1 MRDGG
6 EPATSA
12 DEVDFSLALCLL
24 SEMAPI
30 DSRDAQDRPFRVH
43 LTGFGVRLR
52 CLSLSPSP
60 LPHLVSDR
68 ADSCHEQPFRNIKHN
83 PSWLAVEPLNGEVL
97 TGPPAPLSGHA
108 ASASPRRRSPRRPIL
123 LSTSLLPVE
132 YAAVE
137 DLAPRLQRPD
147 HDEETPPPD
156 LVIHVGVSAGDSAI
170 RLEQRARKFGYNSLD
185 AAGRLAPSSRSGD
198 AEGKG
203 ARRGFVAEEW
213 EAAPEELRTVVDAD
227 KVIRW
232 VKSQG
237 VAFISPSDDAGE
249 SLSLACQSGSVIM
262 QNGSRANDPSRQD
275 CISAS
280 TRSSRRWPPPYASI
294 RPTRPLY
301 SLSTS
306 LRKCSP
312 TFRFPPAL
320 SLPLP
325 VSHFFKTSRSLES
338 CKVASLRS

>member
-1 MRDGG
+1 
-6 EPATSA
+6 
-12 DEVDFSLALCLL
+12 
-24 SEMAPI
+24 MAPI

-43 LTGFGVRLR
+43 LTGFG
-52 CLSLSPSP
+52 
-60 LPHLVSDR
+60 
-68 ADSCHEQPFRNIKHN
+68 PFRDIKHN

-108 ASASPRRRSPRRPIL
+108 ASASRRRSPRRPIL

-237 VAFISPSDDAGE
+237 VAFISPSDDAGLYLCE
-249 SLSLACQSGSVIM
+249 YSFFASMATAIRLNPANPTPVQFIHVPPVGQPYSGEELT
-262 QNGSRANDPSRQD
+262 RA
-275 CISAS
+275 
-280 TRSSRRWPPPYASI
+280 I
-294 RPTRPLY
+294 RLIVWAIVEE
-301 SLSTS
+301 
-306 LRKCSP
+306 
-312 TFRFPPAL
+312 AL
-320 SLPLP
+320 PGRGEA
-325 VSHFFKTSRSLES
+325 TE
-338 CKVASLRS
+338 

>member
-1 MRDGG
+1 M
-6 EPATSA
+6 E
-12 DEVDFSLALCLL
+12 
-24 SEMAPI
+24 
-30 DSRDAQDRPFRVH
+30 H
-43 LTGFGVRLR
+43 
-52 CLSLSPSP
+52 
-60 LPHLVSDR
+60 
-68 ADSCHEQPFRNIKHN
+68 
-83 PSWLAVEPLNGEVL
+83 
-97 TGPPAPLSGHA
+97 
-108 ASASPRRRSPRRPIL
+108 
-123 LSTSLLPVE
+123 
-132 YAAVE
+132 
-137 DLAPRLQRPD
+137 LAPRLQQPD
-147 HDEETPPPD
+147 HKEETPPPE

-185 AAGRLAPSSRSGD
+185 AAGNLAPSTRSED
-198 AEGKG
+198 VDVEG
-203 ARRGFVAEEW
+203 ARRGFVGEEW

-237 VAFISPSDDAGE
+237 VAFISQSDDAGE
-249 SLSLACQSGSVIM
+249 SSAPCLFGRCVAREEGET
-262 QNGSRANDPSRQD
+262 NGPSRQV
-275 CISAS
+275 CTSAS
-280 TRSSRRWPPPYASI
+280 TRSSLRWPPPYASI

-301 SLSTS
+301 SLFTS